1 MDAIFQVPGR
11 TDDLP
16 PLRLL
21 ADGESFII
29 ADHDSPVIEGRRSA
43 SSVDLSFHTPT
54 QSHVVP
60 PITARQIRRHGSMAP
75 ADRTRSWLHHFTRA
89 MISSTWS
96 PLHRGRWLLEAVPSP
111 DQSDHRVRSRRA
123 TEAMVAFGPPTSRP
137 LDTARPPLLLPVRH
151 WPDRTSSRVKAMRKF
166 ASEAIPLPPVLIWWV
181 SQLESYIVLDGHSRL
196 VAAALDVRALD
207 FFSLDLLSDADDPG
221 HQRELIDAYEI
232 RVAELV
238 RAASRGNDR
247 DGVTIQIAEES
258 QRLARL
264 LGRQTR
270 PSRAWSIE

>member
-1 MDAIFQVPGR
+1 
-11 TDDLP
+11 
-16 PLRLL
+16 
-21 ADGESFII
+21 
-29 ADHDSPVIEGRRSA
+29 
-43 SSVDLSFHTPT
+43 
-54 QSHVVP
+54 
-60 PITARQIRRHGSMAP
+60 
-75 ADRTRSWLHHFTRA
+75 
-89 MISSTWS
+89 
-96 PLHRGRWLLEAVPSP
+96 
-111 DQSDHRVRSRRA
+111 
-123 TEAMVAFGPPTSRP
+123 
-137 LDTARPPLLLPVRH
+137 
-151 WPDRTSSRVKAMRKF
+151 MRKF